1 MPDHLD
7 DEDEDDY
14 TRARPRTPKPL
25 RKAANKLQFR
35 MAHTLAAVADYTLKG
50 DTHAAESLTQLA
62 ILDLSASG
70 CEESDIAARL
80 SLSREHVARLLADG
94 LQVMAN
100 KSAQSAEIVRAQA
113 DARLASIASRLMEI
127 ADDPATDTTSLIRAL
142 EVQARITGQRVDLYA
157 AKVKQSESD
166 LADLAADVL
175 SIAGRK
181 SASLVSHP
189 DGPVTLTIA
198 AITDVVE

>member
-1 MPDHLD
+1 MSDHLD
-7 DEDEDDY
+7 DDSNEPY
-14 TRARPRTPKPL
+14 TRTRTPERQE
-25 RKAANKLQFR
+25 RKSASYLMNRTAHVLASVGSRTGQAGKAMLQ
-35 MAHTLAAVADYTLKG
+35 TAV
-50 DTHAAESLTQLA
+50 
-62 ILDLSASG
+62 LDLSSSG
-70 CEESDIAARL
+70 CDAADI
-80 SLSREHVARLLADG
+80 SRKLAIPEHQVRELLADG
-94 LQVMAN
+94 LDALSRRQT
-100 KSAQSAEIVRAQA
+100 QTAEIVRAQA
-113 DARLASIASRLMEI
+113 DAKLSRIEARLNELVESGEI
-127 ADDPATDTTSLIRAL
+127 DTTSLIRAL